1 MRWVARP
8 PRTKKHEE
16 NSDPIAIYNVKQK
29 KESWNAKLNLIV

>member
-16 NSDPIAIYNVKQK
+16 NSDPIAINVKQK